1 MDPTGLG
8 ASAAIGTLL
17 SLAAGVMGYMKYK
30 RGKREKLG
38 QAEAD
43 ELKRSMDAAGTGN
56 DPPIIG
62 LRVDKKP

>member
-1 MDPTGLG
+1 MDPTTGWAALGGL
-8 ASAAIGTLL
+8 I
-17 SLAAGVMGYMKYK
+17 SLAVSIAGWMKYR

-43 ELKRSMDAAGTGN
+43 ELKRSMDAAVTGN
-56 DPPIIG
+56 EPPLK

>member
-1 MDPTGLG
+1 MT
-8 ASAAIGTLL
+8 ASAALGTILTII
-17 SLAAGVMGYMKYK
+17 AGVMAYMRHK

-43 ELKRSMDAAGTGN
+43 ELTRSMDAAVTGN
-56 DPPIIG
+56 DPPLVG